1 MKAQILN
8 KSGKETKSI
17 DLPKNFSTEIRK
29 DIVQKIF
36 EAQKREQ
43 SYGTLIGSGAGY
55 SASGISKKARH
66 KWKGTYGKGISRIPR
81 KIMSRHGSSFNWVG
95 ATATNTRGGRTA
107 HPPRSE
113 KNQFRKIN
121 KKELLLAI
129 NSCFSASIDKKI
141 LKTNYGID
149 ISKVPLVVN
158 KEVLEMKTKEFIEFL
173 KLLFGKDYEKTL
185 KRKIRRSGKGKLRGR
200 KYRSSLGILF
210 VLGKNEKMNRKGVDV
225 VKVDD
230 ISISDISINGLP
242 GRVIAYSEESIK
254 EIGEKWKK

>member
-1 MKAQILN
+1 MKTQILT
-8 KSGKETKSI
+8 KTGKEGKSI
-17 DLPKNFSTEIRK
+17 DLPKNFSSEIRK
-29 DIVQKIF
+29 DIVQKVF

-43 SYGTLIGSGAGY
+43 SYGVMPGAGAGY

-113 KNQFRKIN
+113 KNQFKKIN
-121 KKELLLAI
+121 KKELLIAMD
-129 NSCFSASIDKKI
+129 SCFSASANKDVVSK
-141 LKTNYGID
+141 LYGIKMN
-149 ISKVPLVVN
+149 SLPLVFGE
-158 KEVLEMKTKEFIEFL
+158 EVMKTKTKEFILLL
-173 KLLFGKDYEKTL
+173 KNLLGENYEKAL
-185 KRKIRRSGKGKLRGR
+185 KKKVMRSGRGKSRGR
-200 KYRSSLGILF
+200 KYRSSAGICF
-210 VLGKNEKMNRKGVDV
+210 VIGNKEEMKRRGIDV

-230 ISISDISINGLP
+230 LEIANLTLNGNP
-242 GRVIAYSEESIK
+242 GRLVAYSESALN